1 MKTIRVLCI
10 AMLLCLPAFAW
21 NCTTPGQVRV
31 QVPTGTV
38 GNGTG
43 DGSGQVVVDSGLT
56 FICEALPT
64 ATTQPPSVTN
74 TNSNTNTATGGSGG
88 SIGVVKATGVG
99 GNGGAGGSSTSTAT
113 GGTSTN
119 NNTVTG
125 GTSSANNNGNGNGS
139 GNTTVAK
146 GGNQQQGQ
154 QQGQQQSASA
164 ANNGN
169 GSNNTTSNTQ
179 VDASKIPVSSAI
191 TPPLL
196 PSAPCIKSFGGGVQ
210 TMVVGGSF
218 GAGKID
224 EGCDIRETARAFSGI
239 SKLAQCKLLINEK
252 QAKKAGVTLEDC
264 LGPVVVAVE
273 QPSIP
278 DVHDMQ
284 SFPEPQV
291 IVVPVTIPAPVVTV
305 QPVLPV
311 LHTEITVRP
320 PVKKVRHHMTPVCQ
334 NGLELRCVTKRG
346 GKIGNLKAEEY

>member
-1 MKTIRVLCI
+1 VK
-10 AMLLCLPAFAW
+10 A
-21 NCTTPGQVRV
+21 
-31 QVPTGTV
+31 V
-38 GNGTG
+38 G
-43 DGSGQVVVDSGLT
+43 V
-56 FICEALPT
+56 
-64 ATTQPPSVTN
+64 
-74 TNSNTNTATGGSGG
+74 GGSGG
-88 SIGVVKATGVG
+88 A
-99 GNGGAGGSSTSTAT
+99 GGAGGSSTSTAT

-179 VDASKIPVSSAI
+179 VDASKIPVASAL
-191 TPPLL
+191 TPALL

-210 TMVVGGSF
+210 TMAVGGSF

-239 SKLAQCKLLINEK
+239 SKIAQCKLLINEK

-273 QPSIP
+273 QPPIP
-278 DVHDMQ
+278 DVPVAPVVQ
-284 SFPEPQV
+284 SLPEPQV

-311 LHTEITVRP
+311 LYTEITVRP
-320 PVKKVRHHMTPVCQ
+320 PVKKVRHHMAPACQ
-334 NGLELRCVTKRG
+334 NGLELRCVTKRT
-346 GKIGNLKAEEY
+346 AEK